1 MPRDKREPPEIL
13 AHITSSRVALTSAM
27 YGLSEADLTTQHPV
41 GKWSVKDVMAHIG
54 RWEEKTLEVLQAHLL
69 GKQTPLDNNDYS
81 DFLAYNDKWEA
92 ELQAYS
98 LQEAIAYFE
107 TAHYQLFG
115 FLSTLASEQW
125 SGFVRAWVQGSAWH
139 HFEEHAE
146 QIRSWRANRG

>member
-1 MPRDKREPPEIL
+1 MPRDKREPRDIL
-13 AHITSSRVALTSAM
+13 THITSSRVALTSTM

-54 RWEEKTLEVLQAHLL
+54 RWEEICLEVLQAHLL
-69 GKQTPLDNNDYS
+69 GEQTPQDNNDYS

-92 ELQAYS
+92 ELQTYS
-98 LQEAIAYFE
+98 LQEAIAHFE
-107 TAHYQLFG
+107 TAHHQLFG
-115 FLSTLASEQW
+115 FLSALAPEKW
-125 SGFVRAWVQGSAWH
+125 NGFVRAWVQGSTWH